1 MPGED
6 DGQEEVI
13 VVQPMEDKVWDRF
26 AWKLRELVKKQ
37 LTEAKSAPAFFAL
50 AGFNCPSAFVAAFTP
65 EQLELASRCDAW
77 FAFGDAGLAMVPSV
91 GTAAAA
97 KAAHALECI
106 GMFGDFVGE
115 LEPRWAN
122 ERFELIGDPSAGL
135 SWKGGGDAGAGVS
148 RAADLLDYAAEAH
161 ELAKGKRPAGVNA
174 STINNPKTRAAAQ
187 EAMDDPFS
195 GATGA
200 DRGTCPC

>member
-1 MPGED
+1 MPSGD
-6 DGQEEVI
+6 DEEPEVI
-13 VVQPMEDKVWDRF
+13 VVQTMEDKVWDRH

-115 LEPRWAN
+115 LEPRYTR
-122 ERFELIGDPSAGL
+122 ERFENMERDER

-174 STINNPKTRAAAQ
+174 STINNPKTRLAAL

-195 GATGA
+195 GAPGA

>member
-1 MPGED
+1 MPSGD
-6 DGQEEVI
+6 DEEPEVI
-13 VVQPMEDKVWDRF
+13 VVQTMEDKVWDRH

-37 LTEAKSAPAFFAL
+37 LTEVKSAPAFFAL

-115 LEPRWAN
+115 LEPRYTR
-122 ERFELIGDPSAGL
+122 ERFENMERDER

-174 STINNPKTRAAAQ
+174 STINNPKTRLAAL

-195 GATGA
+195 GAAGA

>member
-1 MPGED
+1 MASGD
-6 DGQEEVI
+6 DEEPDVI
-13 VVQPMEDKVWDRF
+13 VVQTMEDKVWDRH

-65 EQLELASRCDAW
+65 EQVELASRCVAW
-77 FAFGDAGLAMVPSV
+77 FAFGDAGLAMVPLV

-115 LEPRWAN
+115 LEPRYTR
-122 ERFELIGDPSAGL
+122 ERFENMERDER

-174 STINNPKTRAAAQ
+174 STINNPKTRLAAL

-195 GATGA
+195 GAPGA